1 MKDPAE
7 RRRLGWITAYQAL
20 GDAGAVC
27 RRFGVSRL
35 TLRQW
40 LRRYEAAGEVGLRA
54 HSRRPHH
61 SPAL

>member
-40 LRRYEAAGEVGLRA
+40 LRRYEAAGEVCLRA
-54 HSRRPHH
+54 RSRRPHH